1 MKLQEEIAMNDYD
14 DPWLDEFL
22 GWTYMDLGECELAVE
37 LFSRALSVDPSIE
50 SAEQGIREC
59 GG

>member
-1 MKLQEEIAMNDYD
+1 MNDYD

-22 GWTYMDLGECELAVE
+22 GWTYMDLGECEQAVE